1 MDMQLPMQS
10 VETESGAGRVS
21 LSLEWIAYAAIIAIA
36 LIARVAEIDSTP
48 LMASETH
55 NALAAWRA
63 VTPNAAG
70 AALSPTSSVVFV
82 LQSISFA
89 LFGGSEVAARL
100 ATVIGSLALVLTP
113 LLFRAQLGKTRAFL
127 LTVLLAFS
135 PVLLIASRSS
145 SPDVWALLFALIGL
159 WALTRALA
167 SDQLRYSMT
176 AVVMVAA
183 LLFLTASGGTV
194 LALILLAAVPLTMV
208 ARRGA
213 ASSEGEELA
222 SVNPA
227 PLRRTV
233 GLTLP
238 FAALVVLAISTGFML
253 YPAGL
258 SAAGQAVGGAVR
270 ALIQPQGM
278 SGYAALISIFYEP
291 ILWLLALAGLFL
303 RRDRLTTFDVFLAL
317 WLVLGVA
324 AALLFAD
331 AVPDHAL
338 WLTLPLA
345 ALATHTLIWA
355 FTPDARITFSPAPR
369 WARLVIAASTIGV
382 IGVFTLS
389 FQSVAR
395 SMIQTPGGIFSA
407 ISPSPDSVI
416 LVLVALAF
424 LVIGFFLF
432 GSLWGNRTAWQG
444 FVIGLT
450 LFGVLT
456 SFGSGWG
463 AAVPDSDNPVEFWHM
478 NATNHDTTLLRTTL
492 YQVADRISGGFPGMI
507 VYVLAPQ
514 DGEVAW
520 LLRDF
525 QHTEFISDV
534 KDAQGGQV
542 VLLPGSIQQPD
553 LGGAYVGEPFTI
565 TRSWSTSTVH
575 WIDIPAWWTQT
586 QARTAWTSEDKIVL
600 WLTQNAYEGLNGTTI
615 SHTE

>member
-1 MDMQLPMQS
+1 MQLPMQS
-10 VETESGAGRVS
+10 VETDSGTGRVS
-21 LSLEWIAYAAIIAIA
+21 LSLEWIAYAAIIGIA
-36 LIARVAEIDSTP
+36 LIARIAEIDSTP

-70 AALSPTSSVVFV
+70 VALSPTSSIVFA

-100 ATVIGSLALVLTP
+100 ATVIASLILVLTP
-113 LLFRAQLGKTRAFL
+113 LLFRPQIGKTRAFTL
-127 LTVLLAFS
+127 ALLLAFS

-159 WALTRALA
+159 WALKRALS
-167 SDQLRYSMT
+167 SDQLRYSMS
-176 AVVMVAA
+176 AVVMFAA
-183 LLFLTASGGTV
+183 LLFLTGSGGTI
-194 LALILLAAVPLTMV
+194 LALILLAAALLTLV

-213 ASSEGEELA
+213 VAGEDEELA
-222 SVNPA
+222 SVNSE
-227 PLRRTV
+227 PLRRSF

-238 FAALVVLAISTGFML
+238 LAALVVLAISTGFML

-270 ALIQPQGM
+270 AILQPQGM
-278 SGYAALISIFYEP
+278 SGYAALISLFYEP
-291 ILWLLALAGLFL
+291 ILWLLALIGLFL

-317 WLVLGVA
+317 WLVLGVVA
-324 AALLFAD
+324 SLLFAD

-345 ALATHTLIWA
+345 ALATHTLVWA
-355 FTPDARITFSPAPR
+355 LTPDARITFSPAPR
-369 WARLVIAASTIGV
+369 WARLVIAASTVGV
-382 IGVFTLS
+382 IAVFSLS

-395 SMIQTPGGIFSA
+395 SMIQTPGGVFSA
-407 ISPSPDSVI
+407 ISPSADSVI

-444 FVIGLT
+444 FLLGVT
-450 LFGVLT
+450 VFGVLT
-456 SFGSGWG
+456 SFGSGWS

-478 NATNHDTTLLRTTL
+478 TATNRDTALLRTTL
-492 YQVADRISGGFPGMI
+492 YQVADRISGGFPGMT

-525 QHTEFISDV
+525 QHTVFISDV
-534 KDAQGGQV
+534 KDAQNAQV
-542 VLLPGSIQQPD
+542 VLLPGSIQQPE

-565 TRSWSTSTVH
+565 TRSWNTSSVH
-575 WIDIPAWWTQT
+575 LIDIPAWWTQT

-600 WLTQNAYEGLNGTTI
+600 WLSQNAYEGLNNTST